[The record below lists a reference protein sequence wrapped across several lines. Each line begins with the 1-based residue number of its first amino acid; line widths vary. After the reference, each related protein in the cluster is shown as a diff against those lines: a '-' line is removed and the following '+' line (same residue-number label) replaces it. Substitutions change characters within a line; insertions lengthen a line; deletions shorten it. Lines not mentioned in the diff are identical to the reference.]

1 MSQITPIALRHALHQ
16 TPELMF
22 EEFETTRLL
31 LDAVNSIQGL
41 IVHRPLE
48 TGLVV
53 EYKVNEGDYL
63 LFRADI
69 DALPIKEDTGVSFA
83 SQSDNMHACGHDVH
97 SSVLYGFIQKVVREK
112 IKQNIV
118 FLFQPGEEGVTGH
131 KAKLKTESRKL
142 KWGGDWG
149 RSVFRRAAGL

>member
-83 SQSDNMHACGHDVH
+83 SQSDNMHACGHDAH
-97 SSVLYGFIQKVVREK
+97 IACSFSAMKPSWQ
-112 IKQNIV
+112 
-118 FLFQPGEEGVTGH
+118 
-131 KAKLKTESRKL
+131 
-142 KWGGDWG
+142 
-149 RSVFRRAAGL
+149 